1 MNPTQRKLIKEAYQA
16 GYREALDENI
26 FSGAARV
33 ATKIGKFLKKILRGG
48 GDVVDSAPKPKKKFK
63 LKPLDPPEPVFKR
76 GNISRTDDPFGPNR
90 FTAAEDRYLA
100 NLKNTVSDLEGEI
113 IDQMGNDGR
122 EIINNMNKFGKNL
135 SDEQK
140 IKYYL
145 DILRQE
151 AQDLPDINNPLDDL
165 P

>member
-1 MNPTQRKLIKEAYQA
+1 MNPTQRKLIKEAYQV
-16 GYREALDENI
+16 GYQEALDEGLGKI
-26 FSGAARV
+26 FAKA
-33 ATKIGKFLKKILRGG
+33 GKFLKKILRGG

-151 AQDLPDINNPLDDL
+151 AEDLPDINNPLDDL

>member
-16 GYREALDENI
+16 GYQEALDE
-26 FSGAARV
+26 GLG
-33 ATKIGKFLKKILRGG
+33 KILAKAGKFLKKILRGG

-151 AQDLPDINNPLDDL
+151 AEDLPDINNPLDDL

>member
-1 MNPTQRKLIKEAYQA
+1 MTPEQRQLIKEAYQD
-16 GYREALDENI
+16 GYYQALDEGLGGI
-26 FSGAARV
+26 LR
-33 ATKIGKFLKKILRGG
+33 FLKNLFRGG
-48 GDVVDSAPKPKKKFK
+48 KTVSNVPVPKKKFK

>member
-1 MNPTQRKLIKEAYQA
+1 
-16 GYREALDENI
+16 
-26 FSGAARV
+26 
-33 ATKIGKFLKKILRGG
+33 
-48 GDVVDSAPKPKKKFK
+48 
-63 LKPLDPPEPVFKR
+63 
-76 GNISRTDDPFGPNR
+76 
-90 FTAAEDRYLA
+90 
-100 NLKNTVSDLEGEI
+100 
-113 IDQMGNDGR
+113 MGNDGR